1 MDPQANSYPRG
12 GSRDWKR
19 LVGGVAGLSL
29 AASTLLATTAVAGT
43 PAAEVMTLR
52 QSDHTWTATGAFSDS
67 GSWATYRRA
76 LGGLPSP
83 VAGAFTL
90 FITLTGAEGT
100 VDLRL
105 FVQVSPVGENDL
117 CTVTAGTGA
126 YSAIAGHGTWTQVGS
141 GTNAVLTCNLQVNA
155 G

>member
-1 MDPQANSYPRG
+1 MM
-12 GSRDWKR
+12 
-19 LVGGVAGLSL
+19 
-29 AASTLLATTAVAGT
+29 LATNAVAGT
-43 PAAEVMTLR
+43 PAAEVLTLK
-52 QSDHTWTATGAFSDS
+52 QSDHTWTAAGAFDDT
-67 GSWATYRRA
+67 GSWVTYRRA

-90 FITLTGAEGT
+90 FITLSGAEGSI
-100 VDLRL
+100 DLRL
-105 FVQVSPVGENDL
+105 LLQVSPEGENDL

-126 YSAIAGHGTWTQVGS
+126 YSNMAGHGTWTQAGS